1 MEALL
6 ILLGVVGFGAIL
18 IAVHVFSVDG
28 VPFGG
33 HGSEGGNPEMSA
45 GLVERSGGD
54 RRSAREVVFPLL
66 DNEMAIQ
73 QERRQQLDRRQTVS

>member
-18 IAVHVFSVDG
+18 IAVHVFSVDT
-28 VPFGG
+28 VPFG
-33 HGSEGGNPEMSA
+33 SDGGDMGMSA

-54 RRSAREVVFPLL
+54 RRSGRAVVFPLL